1 MCHFVLR
8 SQAHID
14 TMQESPIFL
23 IVRASDR
30 PNFLQDLYDQEL
42 TPPIQLS
49 VTADTCACLQLC
61 KAGAC
66 CRQGLMDENLY
77 FPLFHFCLLQRNTH
91 PREIVLL
98 LTTDSRQENI
108 CPLVEYIGFLNSDHC
123 VFINFQGRCSIS
135 THPCSL
141 LLRVQMPTSKP

>member
-14 TMQESPIFL
+14 TMQESPVFL

-42 TPPIQLS
+42 TPPSNFQSLQTPACVFSCARQELAATRASWMKSFISLYSIS
-49 VTADTCACLQLC
+49 VFYKETPIPEKSCSSWL
-61 KAGAC
+61 
-66 CRQGLMDENLY
+66 
-77 FPLFHFCLLQRNTH
+77 
-91 PREIVLL
+91 
-98 LTTDSRQENI
+98 QENI